1 MKTLFP
7 FKTLRVLP
15 IDFDTFRFGKG
26 KHTYRAAI
34 SKHRGEKQLQK
45 RKKKRH
51 KDSAINHSTAN
62 GRLQLRPS

>member
-45 RKKKRH
+45 RKKKGI
-51 KDSAINHSTAN
+51 KI
-62 GRLQLRPS
+62 LP